1 VVVVHRAQSTVNAAA
16 SARSLVSRRC
26 GIALAMV
33 SGAERRGV
41 GATVWRC
48 SQLREVIM
56 SGRRSEVRWNLTTAW
71 GGVLRVLR
79 QVMVVR
85 RAERGEF
92 VAISTEPAVVGEALT
107 LDLTADETEMSLPVR
122 VQETRPVVV
131 DGALR
136 HRLVLQPLE
145 SGDAETMHDG
155 TA

>member
-1 VVVVHRAQSTVNAAA
+1 
-16 SARSLVSRRC
+16 
-26 GIALAMV
+26 
-33 SGAERRGV
+33 
-41 GATVWRC
+41 
-48 SQLREVIM
+48 M
-56 SGRRSEVRWNLTTAW
+56 SGRRSDVRLNLTTAW
-71 GGVLRVLR
+71 SGVLRVLR

-145 SGDAETMHDG
+145 SGDAETGHDG
-155 TA
+155 AA